1 LLCLTLLNL
10 NFRSSLNNTQKALL
24 RDCFKLLAK
33 VGMSAGGT
41 TIKNDS
47 TFTNIIISPLITM
60 AFEVMLINTI
70 IPSKNIINLLLVLVE
85 NCKLVNSA

>member
-1 LLCLTLLNL
+1 V
-10 NFRSSLNNTQKALL
+10 R
-24 RDCFKLLAK
+24 
-33 VGMSAGGT
+33 MSAGGT

-60 AFEVMLINTI
+60 AIEVMLINTI